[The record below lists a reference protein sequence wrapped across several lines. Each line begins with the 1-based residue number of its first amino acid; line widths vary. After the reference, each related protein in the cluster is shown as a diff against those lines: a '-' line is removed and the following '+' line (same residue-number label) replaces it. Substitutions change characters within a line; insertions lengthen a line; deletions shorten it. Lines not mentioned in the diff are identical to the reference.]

1 MKRFVSF
8 CFFIFWITLFFVPH
22 IHAQA
27 LKIGVFDLQRIMRDS
42 KNIQSYR
49 KVLGREIETKRKLF
63 EEKQD
68 SVRLLE
74 DRLKRDDKTITPDE
88 RRRLGER
95 LANESKELRRMREDL
110 DADLQK
116 IDRELSRRALK
127 EIGDVINNLGKQ
139 DNYSMI
145 FERTMAGIAYF
156 RDSFDITQKIIDLYD
171 AKK

>member
-1 MKRFVSF
+1 MKKSLGISL
-8 CFFIFWITLFFVPH
+8 FIFLISIFSVSSL
-22 IHAQA
+22 HAQA

-42 KNIQSYR
+42 KTIQGYR
-49 KVLGREIETKRKLF
+49 KVLGKEIETKRKLF

-68 SVRLLE
+68 SVRLIE

-110 DADLQK
+110 DAELQK
-116 IDRELSRRALK
+116 IDRELSQRALK

-145 FERTMAGIAYF
+145 FERSMAGIAYF
-156 RDSFDITQKIIDLYD
+156 RDTFDITQKIIDLYD